1 MAIARIDIT
10 GNINDRLAV
19 RISPMLDYISAKKK
33 YKALLLV
40 INSPGGGA
48 TASEI
53 ISHKIQNLSEK
64 KPVISVITGLGAS
77 GAYWISASTN
87 RIFALR
93 TSLVGSIG
101 IISILPSFKQFLD
114 RLGIK
119 VDIAKIGEYKSMTSP
134 FEERTD
140 QQKAHMTEMLQD
152 VFEGFKNDII
162 SKRKI
167 GSDKI
172 GDIINGDI
180 FSAKKA
186 IENNLIDEIGG
197 VEDAVN
203 YIRTKLKVG
212 GPIKNLS
219 PRPSLVNRFVG
230 GGLRELLEDI
240 IIQ

>member
-1 MAIARIDIT
+1 MAIARIDII
-10 GNINDRLAV
+10 GNISDRLAA
-19 RISPMLDYISAKKK
+19 RIFPALDYISMKKK

-53 ISHKIQNLSEK
+53 ISHKVQNISEK
-64 KPVISVITGLGAS
+64 KPAVSVITGLGAS

-101 IISILPSFKQFLD
+101 IISILPSFKQFLE

-119 VDIAKIGEYKSMTSP
+119 VDIAKICEYKSMTSP

-152 VFEGFKNDII
+152 VFEGFRNDII

-167 GSDKI
+167 ANEKI
-172 GDIINGDI
+172 EEIINGDI

-186 IENNLIDEIGG
+186 KENNLIDEIGG
-197 VEDAVN
+197 VEDAIN
-203 YIRTKLKVG
+203 YIRSNLKIG
-212 GPIKNLS
+212 GPVKNLT
-219 PRPSLVNRFVG
+219 PRPPLVNRFIAG
-230 GGLRELLEDI
+230 GMRDLFEEFF
-240 IIQ
+240 IQ

>member
-10 GNINDRLAV
+10 GNISDRMAA
-19 RISPMLDYISAKKK
+19 RISPALDYISIKKK
-33 YKALLLV
+33 YRALLLV

-53 ISHKIQNLSEK
+53 ISYKVQNLSKK

-101 IISILPSFKQFLD
+101 IISILPSFKQFLE
-114 RLGIK
+114 RIGIK

-152 VFEGFKNDII
+152 VFEGFRNDII
-162 SKRKI
+162 LKRKI
-167 GSDKI
+167 GSEKI
-172 GDIINGDI
+172 EEIINGDI

-186 IENNLIDEIGG
+186 MENNLIDEIGG
-197 VEDAVN
+197 VEDAIN
-203 YIRTKLKVG
+203 YIRTNLKVG
-212 GPIKNLS
+212 GPVKNLT

-240 IIQ
+240 VLQ